1 VKEALLAYLVCPACQ
16 AELDLTVTRR
26 DAQEILEGNLTCRG
40 CGRRY
45 EIVRAVPRMLTGELA
60 ADKQKTADAFSWQWQ
75 HFVEMHERYEEQFL
89 DWIHPI
95 QPAFFKDKL
104 VLDAGCGI
112 GRHAYFAARYGA
124 KDVVA
129 MDLSGAVETAFRNI
143 GSLPNA
149 HVIQADI
156 LAPPFRRAPGQ
167 FDFIYSIGVLH
178 HLPDPEAGFR
188 SLVSCLRSGGTIFGW
203 VYGHENNAIVHR
215 LIDPFRRTVTT
226 RMAPP
231 VLRTV
236 AFPLAVVMHGLI
248 KTVYRPLR
256 GTAAMRRLPAHAY
269 LLSLGD
275 FTFRQNYNIVFDHLV
290 APTAFY
296 LKREEF
302 EAWFTRAGLQGIELS
317 WRNQNS
323 WRGRGQAKSPSPV
336 GGEGPSKSPSPA
348 RGGGQGGGS

>member
-1 VKEALLAYLVCPACQ
+1 
-16 AELDLTVTRR
+16 
-26 DAQEILEGNLTCRG
+26 
-40 CGRRY
+40 
-45 EIVRAVPRMLTGELA
+45 MLSGDLA

-75 HFVEMHERYEEQFL
+75 HFTEMHDRYEEQFL

-95 QPAFFKDKL
+95 SPAFFKDKL

-124 KDVVA
+124 KEVIA

-143 GSLPNA
+143 GELPNA
-149 HVIQADI
+149 HVVQADI
-156 LAPPFRRAPGQ
+156 LAPPFRRAPAPGQ

-178 HLPDPEAGFR
+178 HLPDPESGFR
-188 SLVSCLRSGGTIFGW
+188 SLVACLRSGGTIFSW

-215 LIDPFRRTVTT
+215 MIDPFRRRVTT

-231 VLRTV
+231 VLRTI
-236 AFPLAVVMHGLI
+236 AFPLALVMHGLI
-248 KTVYRPLR
+248 KGVYRPLA
-256 GTAAMRRLPAHAY
+256 GTAAIRRLPAHAY
-269 LLSLGD
+269 LLSLSG

-296 LKREEF
+296 IKREEF
-302 EAWFTRAGLQGIELS
+302 EAWFRRAGLQGVELS

-323 WRGRGQAKSPSPV
+323 WRGRGNA
-336 GGEGPSKSPSPA
+336 
-348 RGGGQGGGS
+348 

>member
-1 VKEALLAYLVCPACQ
+1 MKDSLLAYVVCPACQ
-16 AELDLTVTRR
+16 AELDLTVLSR
-26 DAQEILEGNLTCRG
+26 DAQEIVDGAPPCRG

-45 EIVRAVPRMLTGELA
+45 AIVRAVPRLLAGHLA

-75 HFVEMHERYEEQFL
+75 HFTEMHDRYEEQFL

-95 QPAFFKDKL
+95 PPAFFEKKV

-124 KDVVA
+124 KDVIA

-143 GSLPNA
+143 GGLPNA

-156 LAPPFRRAPGQ
+156 LSPPFRRAPTEGQ

-178 HLPDPEAGFR
+178 HLPDPETGFQ
-188 SLVSCLRSGGTIFGW
+188 SLVLCLRSGGTIFGW
-203 VYGHENNAIVHR
+203 VYGHENNAVVHR
-215 LIDPFRRTVTT
+215 LIDPFRRRVTT

-231 VLRTV
+231 VLRTI
-236 AFPLAVVMHGLI
+236 AFPLAVIMQGLI
-248 KTVYRPLR
+248 KGVYRPLR
-256 GTAAMRRLPAHAY
+256 GTPAIRRLPAHAY
-269 LLSLGD
+269 LLSLSG
-275 FTFRQNYNIVFDHLV
+275 FSFRQNYNIVFDHLV

-302 EAWFTRAGLQGIELS
+302 EGWFKRAGLQGIELS

-323 WRGRGQAKSPSPV
+323 WRGRGEAKSPAPV
-336 GGEGPSKSPSPA
+336 VGEG
-348 RGGGQGGGS
+348 RGGGR